1 MKEFDHSLADAQA
14 SKVEPVSPAAFPF
27 DEYGEYEK
35 GLMDRCTEFWKGNS
49 GVLVYRRM
57 RVAEVFSYTCA
68 DRERSLQLQLGGLAR
83 SMQFMADVPNFL
95 EPWYGIGT
103 AVSAWGAEYI
113 WNEGQAPAVKK
124 LFGSSAEAMAAE
136 FSPIAGTS
144 IGRHTLD
151 MIEYF
156 LEKTRGRLPMSFCDV
171 QSPLNSASNLV
182 DINQFMMD
190 LLVDPGPVQGL
201 LDRLAG
207 LIIEFTR
214 VQEKILGDTLVRP
227 GHGFASSRAWGG
239 FGMSDDNVVMLPDEQ
254 YRDLVIP
261 SFEKLGSA
269 LGGPVFHSCGNW
281 SGKIEQV
288 KKIRN
293 LKMVDG
299 AFSPQTDPDPNPP
312 EPFRDAFKDSG
323 IVLNARIVG
332 DPDTIRDVV
341 SRLWTPGLRLVA
353 VTYCRT
359 PEEQE
364 KAYDIIHN
372 ICQ

>member
-1 MKEFDHSLADAQA
+1 
-14 SKVEPVSPAAFPF
+14 
-27 DEYGEYEK
+27 
-35 GLMDRCTEFWKGNS
+35 
-49 GVLVYRRM
+49 
-57 RVAEVFSYTCA
+57 
-68 DRERSLQLQLGGLAR
+68 
-83 SMQFMADVPNFL
+83 
-95 EPWYGIGT
+95 
-103 AVSAWGAEYI
+103 
-113 WNEGQAPAVKK
+113 
-124 LFGSSAEAMAAE
+124 
-136 FSPIAGTS
+136 
-144 IGRHTLD
+144 
-151 MIEYF
+151 
-156 LEKTRGRLPMSFCDV
+156 
-171 QSPLNSASNLV
+171 
-182 DINQFMMD
+182 
-190 LLVDPGPVQGL
+190 
-201 LDRLAG
+201 
-207 LIIEFTR
+207 
-214 VQEKILGDTLVRP
+214 
-227 GHGFASSRAWGG
+227 
-239 FGMSDDNVVMLPDEQ
+239 MSDDNVVMLPDEQ

-353 VTYCRT
+353 VTYCQT